1 MFHCGM
7 LSYSVRKKEQVQQI
21 MWPVKL
27 LPGDYILPLLWS
39 TLHTERDM
47 NFNIQDP
54 FLAARTPLYSR
65 YFRGWILQS
74 IANRSLNRYYRVAKL
89 IYTESSMDRNSPEVS
104 VVVPLLNE
112 QDNISPLY
120 EQTTQTLTD
129 KHNYEIIFVDDGS
142 SDDSFTILSELQK
155 ADNKVRVI
163 RFRKNFGQTAAL
175 AAGFAHARGSIIVA
189 IDADLQNDPADI
201 PKMIDKLHEGFDVV
215 SGWRKKR
222 HDNAIT
228 RLIPSKIANW
238 LIATITGVKLHDF
251 GCTLKAYRREVLA
264 ETKLYGEM
272 HRFIPALASWNG
284 ARITEMIV
292 NHRPRTAGAAKY
304 GLSRTLKV
312 VLDLI
317 TVKFLGSFSTKPIYI
332 FGGLGVLSGIASVI
346 SGLAVLYQKFI
357 SATHL
362 AMNRNPLLVLTAMLI
377 TTTIQF
383 ILMGLLAE
391 LLVRTY
397 HESQNRPTYVI
408 KEILESTGGPDDQNG
423 DQK

>member
-1 MFHCGM
+1 MIKQ
-7 LSYSVRKKEQVQQI
+7 S
-21 MWPVKL
+21 
-27 LPGDYILPLLWS
+27 PGDPVS
-39 TLHTERDM
+39 QKT
-47 NFNIQDP
+47 
-54 FLAARTPLYSR
+54 
-65 YFRGWILQS
+65 
-74 IANRSLNRYYRVAKL
+74 AKW
-89 IYTESSMDRNSPEVS
+89 EPPEVS

-112 QDNISPLY
+112 QDNINPLY
-120 EQTTQTLTD
+120 EQITQALSG
-129 KHNYEIIFVDDGS
+129 KFNYEIIFIDDGS
-142 SDDSFTILSELQK
+142 DDNSFHLLSQLQK
-155 ADNKVRVI
+155 ADSKIRVI
-163 RFRKNFGQTAAL
+163 LFRKNFGQTAAL
-175 AAGFAHARGSIIVA
+175 SAGFAHAAGKIIVA

-201 PKMIDKLHEGFDVV
+201 PKMIARLNEGFDVV

-222 HDNAIT
+222 HDKAIT

-238 LIATITGVKLHDF
+238 LIAEVTGVKLHDF

-272 HRFIPALASWNG
+272 HRFIPALASWSG
-284 ARITEMIV
+284 ARIAEMVV

-304 GLSRTLKV
+304 GLGRTLKV

-332 FGGLGVLSGIASVI
+332 FGGLGLATALGAIV

-357 SATHL
+357 SDSHL
-362 AMNRNPLLVLTAMLI
+362 SMNRNPLLVLTAVLI

-397 HESQNRPTYVI
+397 HESQNRSTYVI
-408 KEILESTGGPDDQNG
+408 KEILGSSDE
-423 DQK
+423 

>member
-1 MFHCGM
+1 M
-7 LSYSVRKKEQVQQI
+7 
-21 MWPVKL
+21 
-27 LPGDYILPLLWS
+27 
-39 TLHTERDM
+39 
-47 NFNIQDP
+47 
-54 FLAARTPLYSR
+54 
-65 YFRGWILQS
+65 
-74 IANRSLNRYYRVAKL
+74 AKQ
-89 IYTESSMDRNSPEVS
+89 SPEVS

-112 QDNISPLY
+112 QDNIGPLY
-120 EQTTQTLTD
+120 EQLTQALSGKFD
-129 KHNYEIIFVDDGS
+129 YEMMFVDDGS
-142 SDDSFTILSELQK
+142 DDNSFNVLSQLQK
-155 ADNKVRVI
+155 ADSKIRVI
-163 RFRKNFGQTAAL
+163 CFRKNFGQTAAL
-175 AAGFAHARGSIIVA
+175 SAGFAHALGRVIIA

-201 PKMIDKLHEGFDVV
+201 PKMIAKLDEGFDVV

-222 HDNAIT
+222 HDKAIT
-228 RLIPSKIANW
+228 RLLPSKTANW
-238 LIATITGVKLHDF
+238 LIAKITGVELHDF

-284 ARITEMIV
+284 ARIAEMVV
-292 NHRPRTAGAAKY
+292 NHRPRTAGVAKY
-304 GLSRTLKV
+304 GLGRTLKV

-332 FGGLGVLSGIASVI
+332 FGGLGLISALGAIV

-357 SATHL
+357 STQHL
-362 AMNRNPLLVLTAMLI
+362 SMNRNPLLVLTAVLI

-408 KEILESTGGPDDQNG
+408 KEILG
-423 DQK
+423 